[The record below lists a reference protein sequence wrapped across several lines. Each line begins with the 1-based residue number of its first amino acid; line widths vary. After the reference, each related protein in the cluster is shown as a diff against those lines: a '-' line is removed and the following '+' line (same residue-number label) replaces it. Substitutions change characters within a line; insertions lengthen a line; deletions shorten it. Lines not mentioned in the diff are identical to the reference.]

1 MKDHFDEAS
10 KPHEISEREKQA
22 WQSGKQ
28 IKRTARPELN
38 TKQKERFLKLIA
50 ELASPILFERELG
63 LSQGDIAFYKNE
75 FSIETQDD
83 ARRALRRLVT
93 DTDEVVQARVRD
105 NIQQQRSAEAVA
117 QQRLDQIE
125 KKKVQ
130 DSATKRAKNRAAINP
145 DATRQEDAERQKKFV
160 ESQEKAAATAAA
172 MSDWRLELDGR
183 ASFDAERISAFKHD
197 IIQHGL
203 NFCIQKYGATARELK
218 AEATRLNIKIDW
230 DLVRR

>member
-1 MKDHFDEAS
+1 MKDHFNEAS
-10 KPHEISEREKQA
+10 KPHDITEREKQA
-22 WQSGKQ
+22 WQAGKN
-28 IKRTARPELN
+28 IKRTPRPELN

-63 LSQGDIAFYKNE
+63 LSPADIDFYKNE
-75 FSIETQDD
+75 LSIETQDD
-83 ARRALRRLVT
+83 ARRVLRRLTT
-93 DTDEVVQARVRD
+93 DTEEIVQARVRD
-105 NIQQQRSAEAVA
+105 NIQQQRAAEAVA

-125 KKKVQ
+125 KKKIS
-130 DSATKRAKNRAAINP
+130 DSASKRAANRAAINP
-145 DATRQEDAERQKKFV
+145 DAVRQEDAKRQERFV
-160 ESQEKAAATAAA
+160 ESQEKAAASAAA

-218 AEATRLNIKIDW
+218 AEATRLGIKIDW
-230 DLVRR
+230 DLVRQ